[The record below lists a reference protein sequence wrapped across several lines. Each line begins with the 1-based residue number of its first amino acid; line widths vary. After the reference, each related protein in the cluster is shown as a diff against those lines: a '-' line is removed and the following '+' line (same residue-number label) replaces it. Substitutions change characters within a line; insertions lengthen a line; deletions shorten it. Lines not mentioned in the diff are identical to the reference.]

1 MYVKLISLFY
11 NASRVKEE
19 KDAVGRKTVF
29 FA

>member
-11 NASRVKEE
+11 SASRVKEE
-19 KDAVGRKTVF
+19 KDAVGRKTVL